1 MLAHMARLDR
11 LHRPLGALRISVT
24 DRCNFRCSYCMPRE
38 AFGPDHPFLP
48 KDQVLSFEEI
58 ERLARVF
65 LSLGVRKIRLT
76 GGEPLLR
83 RELPDLIARLVA
95 LPGLEDLAMT
105 TNGGLLAELAG
116 DLRRSGLR
124 RLTLSLDTLRPDRFR
139 QLCDTTIPLAKV
151 LSGLDAAVAAGFP
164 PPKLN
169 CVLQKGVND
178 DEVEELAAFARERG
192 HTLRFIEFM
201 DVGTT
206 NGWRLDAVVPS
217 EAVRARLQ
225 ARWPLEPVAESPD
238 GRVAERWRY
247 LDGRGEVGFIA
258 SVTAPFCGGCDR
270 ARLSAEGRLYTCLFA
285 AEGLDLRGY
294 LRAGHTD
301 AEVAAV
307 LGAFWGRREDRYSEL
322 RTAATPAR
330 ARVEMSRMGG

>member
-1 MLAHMARLDR
+1 MVLDPMN
-11 LHRPLGALRISVT
+11 RPLGALRISVT
-24 DRCNFRCSYCMPRE
+24 DRCNYRCTYCMPRE

-48 KDQVLSFEEI
+48 KGQILTFEEM

-65 LSLGVRKIRLT
+65 VGLGVRKIRLT

-83 RELPDLIARLVA
+83 HDLPGLIRKLAA
-95 LPGLEDLAMT
+95 IPGLEDLAMT
-105 TNGGLLAELAG
+105 TNGALLAGMAEPLRKAG
-116 DLRRSGLR
+116 LT
-124 RLTLSLDTLRPDRFR
+124 RLTMSLDTLDSERFR
-139 QLCDTTIPLAKV
+139 KLCDTTVPLAQI
-151 LSGLDAAVAAGFP
+151 LTGLEAAVAAGFP

-169 CVLQKGVND
+169 CVLQRGVNE
-178 DEVEELAAFARERG
+178 DEVEALADFARQRG

-206 NGWRLDAVVPS
+206 NGWNLQAVVPS
-217 EAVRARLQ
+217 AEVRARVQ
-225 ARWPLEPVAESPD
+225 ARWPLEPVGDPLG

-247 LDGRGEVGFIA
+247 RDGKGEVGFIS

-285 AEGLDLRGY
+285 NEGLDLRGF
-294 LRAGHTD
+294 LRAGHGD

-307 LGAFWGRREDRYSEL
+307 LTALWGRREDRYSEL
-322 RTAATPAR
+322 RTAETPR
-330 ARVEMSRMGG
+330 LPKVEMSRMGG